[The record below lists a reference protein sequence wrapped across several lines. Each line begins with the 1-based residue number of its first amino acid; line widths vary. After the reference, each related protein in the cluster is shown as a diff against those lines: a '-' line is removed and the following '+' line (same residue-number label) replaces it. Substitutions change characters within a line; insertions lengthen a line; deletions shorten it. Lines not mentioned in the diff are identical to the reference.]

1 MNRSREYPIAIN
13 TKAAASSFEHFQLA
27 TCLIAE
33 GNRIAAAVHLKAALR
48 AFDRAKK
55 LTAGDLDLQRELQ
68 KLLTMVEANANRE
81 AA

>member
-1 MNRSREYPIAIN
+1 MTRKNHLYTIAIN
-13 TKAAASSFEHFQLA
+13 TKAAASSFEHFQIA
-27 TCLIAE
+27 TCMISE

-55 LTAGDLDLQRELQ
+55 LTPGDIDLRADIQS
-68 KLLTMVEANANRE
+68 LLGAVERNTQ

>member
-1 MNRSREYPIAIN
+1 MTSRNHLYTIAIN
-13 TKAAASSFEHFQLA
+13 TKAAASSFEHFQIA
-27 TCLIAE
+27 TCMISE

-55 LTAGDLDLQRELQ
+55 LTAGELDLRSDIQSLLATVERNLQ
-68 KLLTMVEANANRE
+68 